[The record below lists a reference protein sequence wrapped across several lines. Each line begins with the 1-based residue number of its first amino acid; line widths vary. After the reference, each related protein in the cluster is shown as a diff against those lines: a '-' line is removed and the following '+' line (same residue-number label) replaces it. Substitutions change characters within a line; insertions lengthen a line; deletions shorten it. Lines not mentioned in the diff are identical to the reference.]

1 MVGRL
6 GRWDKAGRK
15 VAGGGHP
22 GLVTSG
28 LWVPCLHLHL
38 QASGADVHSSAM
50 TKVMNL
56 ALVIVSGIITPG
68 VCYFFTQ

>member
-15 VAGGGHP
+15 VAEGGNP

-38 QASGADVHSSAM
+38 QASGADVHNSAR

-56 ALVIVSGIITPG
+56 ALVVVSGIITPG
-68 VCYFFTQ
+68 VCYSLTQ